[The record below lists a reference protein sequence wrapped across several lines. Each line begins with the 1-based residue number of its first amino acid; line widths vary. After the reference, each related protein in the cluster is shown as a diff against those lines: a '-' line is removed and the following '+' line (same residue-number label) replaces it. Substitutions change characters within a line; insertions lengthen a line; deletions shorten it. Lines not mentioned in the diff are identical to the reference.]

1 MEVGIAGTGIY
12 IPYYYI
18 KRETIAAQWDA
29 RAARGVRSLCN
40 ADEDSVTMPAE
51 AVVIGS
57 ENVAASIEA
66 WETVNVE
73 IHDAW
78 RNRKDDYVRTGESR
92 FVRSKGYTYALVEAM
107 KAVMSSRNLCPNDI
121 FRVILP
127 TSNVK
132 EQLSAAKAAGFAPE
146 QVQDSLLMQVG
157 DCGTAQPALLL
168 AAALE
173 NAGPGEWI
181 LWTSYGSGADAIL
194 LKVTEKIET
203 MKKNSFRN
211 IWIPGRS

>member
-1 MEVGIAGTGIY
+1 M
-12 IPYYYI
+12 
-18 KRETIAAQWDA
+18 
-29 RAARGVRSLCN
+29 
-40 ADEDSVTMPAE
+40 
-51 AVVIGS
+51 
-57 ENVAASIEA
+57 
-66 WETVNVE
+66 E

-121 FRVILP
+121 SRVILP